1 MLSNI
6 LSAIKSIAQPLLGG
20 VISSAGSL
28 RGERIS
34 RDSTRE
40 QMAFQKTANA
50 KQMAF
55 QERMSNTA
63 HQRQIT
69 DLRKAGLNPILS
81 SKYGGASAPSGAT
94 SSGASFKGD
103 TNIGEKAVNSAV
115 KINRQEVELNNIRQ
129 QTELSKAQAAKTR
142 AETANLPFTG
152 NQIQSQTY
160 QIEAM
165 RGLIDQQTQTNKT
178 QRKLYQQQITN
189 LKTTNNLQGFLAEI
203 QRINAMAATGQADAV
218 AQAAKE
224 FGMDGNL
231 IWSLVKDV
239 KSIFGIKN

>member
-1 MLSNI
+1 MSV
-6 LSAIKSIAQPLLGG
+6 LSAIKSIATPLLGG
-20 VISSAGSL
+20 LLSSAGSL

-40 QMAFQKTANA
+40 
-50 KQMAF
+50 QMAF

-81 SKYGGASAPSGAT
+81 SKYGGASSPSGA
-94 SSGASFKGD
+94 AYKGD
-103 TNIGEKAVNSAV
+103 TQIGEKAVHSAV
-115 KINRQEVELNNIRQ
+115 KVNRQKVELDNIRQ
-129 QTELSKAQAAKTR
+129 QTELSRAQAAKVR
-142 AETANLPFTG
+142 AETSNLPLTAD
-152 NQIQSQTY
+152 QIRSQTH

-165 RGLIDQQTQTNKT
+165 RQLVDQQTQTNKT
-178 QRKLYQQQITN
+178 QRNLYKQQITN

-218 AQAAKE
+218 AAASKE
-224 FGMDGNL
+224 YGMNGNL

-239 KSIFGIKN
+239 KSIFGVK

>member
-1 MLSNI
+1 MSVM
-6 LSAIKSIAQPLLGG
+6 SAIAGLAKPLLGG
-20 VISSAGSL
+20 LISSAGSL
-28 RGERIS
+28 RGQRIS
-34 RDSTRE
+34 RDSTAK
-40 QMAFQKTANA
+40 QMQFQTAANA

-69 DLRKAGLNPILS
+69 DLKKAGLNPILS

-94 SSGASFKGD
+94 SSGASYQGD

-115 KINRQEVELNNIRQ
+115 RINRQEVELNNIRQ
-129 QTELSKAQAAKTR
+129 QTELSRAQAAKTR
-142 AETANLPFTG
+142 AETANLPLTG
-152 NQIQSQTY
+152 KNIQSQTY
-160 QIEAM
+160 QLEAM

-218 AQAAKE
+218 VNAAKE
-224 FGMDGNL
+224 YGVDGNL

-239 KSIFGIKN
+239 KSIFGIK